1 MQSITMENCFD
12 GYKRSCSV
20 YRCKRMHSVNLT
32 RWLNANVV
40 QQSVN
45 YDIVDNQQ
53 TLNWTEMHT
62 RTSTRASASS
72 GQTVYSQIFNFVKS
86 VTTSFLSVLYRT
98 FLHGNTECISFLQNL
113 ILKRNREQ
121 RQFVSDIY
129 WNIFH
134 FKNKT
139 LETEIEMEFCVLDPN
154 KKISLT
160 MQCSALC
167 GLLFMSCL
175 QPPYLRVIQQIFIF
189 YGRIFFIL
197 GFEMKTQKC

>member
-12 GYKRSCSV
+12 GCKRSCSV

-134 FKNKT
+134 FKIKLWKQRLKWNFVFWT
-139 LETEIEMEFCVLDPN
+139 PI
-154 KKISLT
+154 KK
-160 MQCSALC
+160 
-167 GLLFMSCL
+167 
-175 QPPYLRVIQQIFIF
+175 YH
-189 YGRIFFIL
+189 
-197 GFEMKTQKC
+197 